1 MELVTLKQFA
11 KEKKI
16 SYEAVRKQIIKYA
29 DDLEEHIVI
38 VDGTRYLDEY
48 AQHFLSERRRL
59 SPIVVKIEDAQ
70 TDSDDRAKEVESLRA
85 ELMQMQKRVIQL
97 QDEARDALEEK
108 IRYKLMLEDHEAMK
122 RRLADSEA
130 DAALTREELG
140 KARSTL
146 DETAQNLRE
155 TERQLDEARREADS
169 YERTWF
175 GLYRKK

>member
-1 MELVTLKQFA
+1 MELVTLREFA

-16 SYEAVRKQIIKYA
+16 SYEAVRKQLIKYA
-29 DDLEEHIVI
+29 EELEEHIVM

-48 AQHFLSERRRL
+48 AQSFLSERRRQ

-70 TDSDDRAKEVESLRA
+70 TDSDERAKEVESLRS

-97 QDEARDALEEK
+97 QDEARNALEEK

-122 RRLADSEA
+122 QRLEDSEA
-130 DAALTREELG
+130 RAALAREDLS
-140 KARSTL
+140 KVQRTL
-146 DETAQNLRE
+146 DETA
-155 TERQLDEARREADS
+155 RQLDEARREADS